1 MYFYFILCD
10 IKKEMGKTGRRNQSR
25 PGREEPQSPAGL
37 CSACSPAAVRGG
49 AQIRLSALRR
59 SSPSKGAVRQR
70 RLLAERFIT
79 PRTSNGPSASQR
91 SPQPPQPV
99 PTRTT
104 GRAGTATHR
113 VLGGRPTA
121 AGLSGTGQRCRDG
134 AAGGHCTAARR
145 APRPALPRDRPVT
158 PRRSVPPRPGP
169 APWGR
174 PGTGPAGLPSQD
186 SLRIAPPTRSELTA
200 TDRSPPRP
208 AATPPGSGSSTARS
222 ARSRGASQTPPTRGH
237 GSCGAER
244 PHEAAAVRVCSFL
257 LRLGER
263 SRLRDPIGAR
273 VPPALPADWAW
284 FP

>member
-1 MYFYFILCD
+1 
-10 IKKEMGKTGRRNQSR
+10 MGKTGRRNQRR

-49 AQIRLSALRR
+49 AQIRLPALGR

-104 GRAGTATHR
+104 GRADTATHR
-113 VLGGRPTA
+113 VSGGRPTA

-134 AAGGHCTAARR
+134 VAGGHCTAARP
-145 APRPALPRDRPVT
+145 APRPALPWDRPVT
-158 PRRSVPPRPGP
+158 PRRSVLPRPGP

-186 SLRIAPPTRSELTA
+186 SLRTAPRA
-200 TDRSPPRP
+200 RPP
-208 AATPPGSGSSTARS
+208 PPGSSTARS
-222 ARSRGASQTPPTRGH
+222 ARGRGASQTPPTRGH
-237 GSCGAER
+237 GSHGAER
-244 PHEAAAVRVCSFL
+244 PHEAAAVRVCS
-257 LRLGER
+257 LGA
-263 SRLRDPIGAR
+263 DPPFAIGRAQ
-273 VPPALPADWAW
+273 PPA
-284 FP
+284 